1 MRGGNKFTK
10 VSAEILA
17 NYESQLKNLLREIF
31 SIDNDFLE
39 KEI

>member
-1 MRGGNKFTK
+1 MRGGNKLTK

-17 NYESQLKNLLREIF
+17 NYEIQLKNLLHEIF